1 MPPPTPPE
9 LVLIANLG
17 TPRAATAEGVR
28 EFLRE
33 FLSDPYVVDYP
44 AFLWQPLLNRIILR
58 KRPARVAEMYRSIVA
73 SGEGMPLALGTEA
86 IARALAAALGSRFE
100 VQTSYRYGSPSVAER
115 LTAALRAGRSATII
129 PLFPQRTSSSSETI
143 VDTVARVARSTNPEP
158 AARITRISADD
169 PGYIEALA
177 DRVRAAGDFRHLVI
191 SFHGIPRRYDRREG
205 GRYRADCEAT
215 ARALATTLR
224 LGPGDATLCYQSRF
238 GPEPWLGPATFDTLS
253 ALAHR
258 GVRDVGV
265 VTPGFLT
272 EGLETLEEIGV
283 RGRATFVAAGG
294 RGFSRV
300 ASVCDH
306 PAFIASLA
314 RLIGDAGR
322 NDPGETTAH
331 AR

>member
-1 MPPPTPPE
+1 MPPPPPPE

-17 TPRAATAEGVR
+17 TPRAATAEDVR

-58 KRPARVAEMYRSIVA
+58 KRPARVAEMYRSIVG
-73 SGEGMPLALGTEA
+73 SGGGMPLALGTEA
-86 IARALAAALGSRFE
+86 IARALAEALGPRFD
-100 VQTSYRYGSPSVAER
+100 VQTSYRYGGPSVAER
-115 LTAALRAGRSATII
+115 LTAALRAGRSVTVV

-143 VDTVARVARSTNPEP
+143 VDTVAHVARSTNPE
-158 AARITRISADD
+158 ATAHITRIPADD

-177 DRVRAAGDFRHLVI
+177 DRVRAAGDFQHLLI

-215 ARALATTLR
+215 ARALAATLR

-238 GPEPWLGPATFDTLS
+238 GPEPWLGPATFDTLT
-253 ALAHR
+253 ALAQR

-272 EGLETLEEIGV
+272 EGLETLEEIGI
-283 RGRATFVAAGG
+283 RGRETFVAAGG

-300 ASVCDH
+300 AAVCDH

-322 NDPGETTAH
+322 NDRGEITAH
-331 AR
+331 AS

>member
-1 MPPPTPPE
+1 MPPPPPPH

-17 TPRAATAEGVR
+17 TPRAATAEDVR

-44 AFLWQPLLNRIILR
+44 AFLWRPLLNGIILR
-58 KRPARVAEMYRSIVA
+58 KRPARVAEMYRSIA
-73 SGEGMPLALGTEA
+73 GSGGGMPLALGTEA
-86 IARALAAALGSRFE
+86 IARALAEALGSRFE
-100 VQTSYRYGSPSVAER
+100 VETSYRYGGPSVAER
-115 LTAALRAGRSATII
+115 LTAALRAGRSVTVV

-143 VDTVARVARSTNPEP
+143 VDTVAHVARSTNRE
-158 AARITRISADD
+158 ATTQITRIPADD

-177 DRVRAAGDFRHLVI
+177 DRVRAAGDFQHLLI

-205 GRYRADCEAT
+205 GRYRADCEVT
-215 ARALATTLR
+215 ARALSAALR

-253 ALAHR
+253 ALARR

-272 EGLETLEEIGV
+272 EGLETLEEIGM
-283 RGRATFVAAGG
+283 RGRETFVAAGG

-300 ASVCDH
+300 AAVCDH

-314 RLIGDAGR
+314 RRIGDAGR
-322 NDPGETTAH
+322 NDRGEITTH
-331 AR
+331 AS

>member
-1 MPPPTPPE
+1 MPPPPPPE

-322 NDPGETTAH
+322 NDRGETTVH